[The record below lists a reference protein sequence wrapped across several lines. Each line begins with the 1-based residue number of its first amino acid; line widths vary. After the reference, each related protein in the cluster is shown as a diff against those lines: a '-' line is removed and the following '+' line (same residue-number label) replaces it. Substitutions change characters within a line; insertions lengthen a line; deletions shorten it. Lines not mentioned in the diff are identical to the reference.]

1 MRLNAKK
8 IYLLTYEIAIP
19 LGTNAINKNI
29 VFDAYNRSKC
39 LFKSTFLF
47 HFPYFIFAILF

>member
-19 LGTNAINKNI
+19 LTTNAINKKYC
-29 VFDAYNRSKC
+29 F
-39 LFKSTFLF
+39 
-47 HFPYFIFAILF
+47 